1 MLLILVDVHLQV
13 KMLLALN
20 LLNLIVSIVH
30 TKVSVVVSWMIGV
43 YRWTLLCLLAVLRVS
58 P

>member
-13 KMLLALN
+13 KMLLALY
-20 LLNLIVSIVH
+20 LLNLIVSVVH
-30 TKVSVVVSWMIGV
+30 TEISVVVSWMIGV
-43 YRWTLLCLLAVLRVS
+43 YRWTLLGLLAVLRVS